1 MHSNNV
7 KLKNDLKVIR
17 FFARPASRGNLLSRG
32 PQAQHMFEIRSFNS
46 EHVRNYQRSH
56 KAIKQ
61 PSDALHSVRHDR
73 KVLHA

>member
-46 EHVRNYQRSH
+46 EHVRNSPPVRFNETSQSD
-56 KAIKQ
+56 KAAKRR
-61 PSDALHSVRHDR
+61 PP
-73 KVLHA
+73 